1 MSNIGKYVNYDTTI
15 VSTLNSKIVR
25 LKIIQNR
32 KSLIPCSKIEL
43 PVDRDTIKLSTV
55 HKSVD
60 YNEGKLNRRFVVR
73 MTSVTV

>member
-43 PVDRDTIKLSTV
+43 PVDRDTIQLGTV
-55 HKSVD
+55 RNRPSIITKESLIVD
-60 YNEGKLNRRFVVR
+60 SSYA
-73 MTSVTV
+73 